1 MNGVDLEPE
10 RFGQFGKDRRAG
22 GGSLDGQVAEHVAT
36 AGVVVVMIS
45 PRLMPVMGIRQAWR
59 TSFRYSVFIGCR
71 CFPNEVWRHHCQC
84 DDRHGQD
91 GNEFSRDAIHRQSLT
106 KTVGLVNEMV

>member
-1 MNGVDLEPE
+1 MDRIDLEPE
-10 RFGQFGKDRRAG
+10 RFGQLRKARRVG
-22 GGSLDGQVAEHVAT
+22 GGSLNGQMAEHVAT

-59 TSFRYSVFIGCR
+59 TCFRYSIFIGCL
-71 CFPNEVWRHHCQC
+71 CFPNEVRCHHCQG

-91 GNEFSRDAIHRQSLT
+91 GNEFSENAIHGQSLI